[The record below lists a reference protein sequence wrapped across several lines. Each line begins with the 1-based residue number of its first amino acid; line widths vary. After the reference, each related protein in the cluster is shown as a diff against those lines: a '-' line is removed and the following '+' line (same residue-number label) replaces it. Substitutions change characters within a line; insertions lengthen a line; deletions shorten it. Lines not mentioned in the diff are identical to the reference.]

1 MMNDMI
7 HLHTHLCIHF
17 FFDSFCLFP
26 KEVFKFIIIA
36 GLLEKGY
43 LFILVNLPERVE
55 ELDVANIPHETLL
68 SSCTSVDDVHRCDA
82 DNTSDSNDA
91 TNDATEDDS
100 LHHVLLPPFM
110 MDC

>member
-1 MMNDMI
+1 MS
-7 HLHTHLCIHF
+7 LY
-17 FFDSFCLFP
+17 FC
-26 KEVFKFIIIA
+26 
-36 GLLEKGY
+36 LEKGY

-68 SSCTSVDDVHRCDA
+68 SSCTSVDDVHRGDA

-100 LHHVLLPPFM
+100 LHHILLPPFM

>member
-1 MMNDMI
+1 MS
-7 HLHTHLCIHF
+7 LY
-17 FFDSFCLFP
+17 FC
-26 KEVFKFIIIA
+26 
-36 GLLEKGY
+36 LEKGY

-55 ELDVANIPHETLL
+55 ELDVANIPQETLL
-68 SSCTSVDDVHRCDA
+68 ATCASVDDVHRGDA